1 MHRQILLHQRQEIA
15 AKHGIFGKR
24 RIDHAVIQQVACH
37 VLRRELHVRKEVF
50 AGGAGAD
57 EAKNSTG
64 FTPYCFC
71 AAIAASYATSEP
83 VQCPKNATGF

>member
-1 MHRQILLHQRQEIA
+1 MSSGVSCMSGKKFSQE
-15 AKHGIFGKR
+15 
-24 RIDHAVIQQVACH
+24 
-37 VLRRELHVRKEVF
+37 
-50 AGGAGAD
+50 GAGAD

-64 FTPYCFC
+64 FTTYCFC